1 VTARATAESARLF
14 REARELIEIPSKTGE
29 EARAVDRAEEL
40 LSASGLATRSIQVG
54 PGRRNLLAGP
64 PGARVILCTHL
75 DTVPPHVPYREDA
88 DFLYGRGSCDAKGIA
103 AAMLEAAR
111 RLLSAGIRDFGILF
125 VVGEE
130 VDNAGARAA
139 NREVRAES
147 IIVGEPTQNLLARG
161 HKGVINARLHARG
174 TAAHSAYPQR
184 GDSAIHRLLDALQRI
199 RRADFGSHPLLG
211 PATVNVGRIGGGVA
225 QNVLAPEAWAELAFR
240 LVLPLLETE
249 ERIARCLRQE
259 GGNAPDPLLRLEIVT
274 RMPPTFTAGLEGF
287 PETVVAFGTDIP
299 YLSDIGTPYLLG
311 PGDIL
316 DAHTD
321 GERVSR
327 KELLDAAA
335 IYERMVK
342 RLLEGGRRQ

>member
-1 VTARATAESARLF
+1 MTAEGMGEGARLF
-14 REARELIEIPSKTGE
+14 REARELIEIPSTTGE
-29 EARAVDRAEEL
+29 EADVVDRAEAL
-40 LSASGLATRSIQVG
+40 LADSGLAPRSIPVA

-75 DTVPPHVPYREDA
+75 DVVPPHVPYREDA

-111 RLLSAGIRDFGILF
+111 RLLAAGVRDFGILF

-130 VDNAGARAA
+130 VDNAGARVA

-147 IIVGEPTQNLLARG
+147 IVVGEPTGNLLARG
-161 HKGVINARLHARG
+161 HKGVIGARLSARG
-174 TAAHSAYPQR
+174 TAAHSAYPRR
-184 GDSAIHRLLDALQRI
+184 GDSAIHRLLDALERI
-199 RRADFGSHPLLG
+199 RRADFGIHPLLG

-240 LVLPLLETE
+240 VVIPLEDME
-249 ERIARCLRQE
+249 SRIANCLRQ
-259 GGNAPDPLLRLEIVT
+259 GGGSLPDPLLTFAAHT
-274 RMPPTFTAGLEGF
+274 RMPPTFTGGLEGL

-299 YLSDIGTPYLLG
+299 YLSDVGKPYLLG

-316 DAHTD
+316 DAHTE
-321 GERVSR
+321 GEKVSR
-327 KELLDAAA
+327 RELLDAAS
-335 IYERMVK
+335 IYERMV
-342 RLLEGGRRQ
+342 RLLLERGQRQ